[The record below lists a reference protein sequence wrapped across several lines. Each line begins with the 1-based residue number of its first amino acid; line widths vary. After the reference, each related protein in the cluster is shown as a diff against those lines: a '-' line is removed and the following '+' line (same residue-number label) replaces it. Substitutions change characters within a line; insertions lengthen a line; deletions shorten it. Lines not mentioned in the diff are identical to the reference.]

1 MSSKWDP
8 SKWELHRLYAKHP
21 DLRKLLPPTSILT
34 LDSLSHYLD
43 QYDAVYIKGKNE
55 HTGLGIIKAW
65 KNRSSYRYVKIKGEA
80 SKEKYV
86 NDLYQK
92 VKSGRRHRSVLVQ
105 KAIDLARIDDRPFT
119 IRLMLMRDGKRK
131 WQYAGMLAKVSG
143 KDSIVSNIRRGGG
156 YAATVDEA
164 MAKSLGYGP
173 ERIERFKK
181 KLIRTG
187 FDIVDYAVAKGYRT
201 HEVALDLGVDKK
213 GKIWIV
219 EVNLCYPSYKVFD
232 RLEDKTY
239 YNRVKELAAAYKE
252 RRKS

>member
-1 MSSKWDP
+1 
-8 SKWELHRLYAKHP
+8 LYAEHP
-21 DLRKLLPPTSILT
+21 DLHKLLPPTSILT
-34 LDSLSHYLD
+34 LESLSHYLD

-55 HTGLGIIKAW
+55 HTGSGIIKAW
-65 KNRSSYRYVKIKGEA
+65 KSSSSYRYVKVKGEPI
-80 SKEKYV
+80 KEKSI
-86 NDLYQK
+86 NDLYQA
-92 VKSGRRHRSVLVQ
+92 VKTGRPSRSVLVQ
-105 KAIDLARIDDRPFT
+105 KAIDLACINDRPFT
-119 IRLMLMRDGKRK
+119 IRLMLMRDGERK

-143 KDSIVSNIRRGGG
+143 KESIISNIRRGGG

-219 EVNLCYPSYKVFD
+219 EVNLCYPSYEVFN
-232 RLEDKTY
+232 RLMDKTY
-239 YNRVKELAAAYKE
+239 YNRVKQLATAYKE
-252 RRKS
+252 KRDERAEPALVVIKE